1 MARVST
7 TRSRILEEARCFS
20 NEVGFDRLT
29 TRELA
34 ERCGLNEGNLY
45 YYFKTKGQLISA
57 LFVLFD
63 SEARALFQARPVG
76 SRPATRVEMK
86 AVIGYST
93 GLLRKWCALSWR
105 YRALMRDGN
114 AVFRLAPDCQD
125 AAMALN
131 ATLSTQVTMMIEDL
145 RRMKALSIED
155 EAIPALVANIFI
167 VSSYW
172 LGYVVHQTGI
182 ADPDDTHLAWGFSQ
196 IMALVSPY
204 RTWLT
209 RLIMKRHPEMV
220 AYGQSDGG

>member
-45 YYFKTKGQLISA
+45 YYFKTKGQLVTA
-57 LFVLFD
+57 LFALFD
-63 SEARALFQARPVG
+63 AEARTLFQTRPASGRPV
-76 SRPATRVEMK
+76 TRVELNSL
-86 AVIGYST
+86 IGYST
-93 GLLRKWCALSWR
+93 GLLRAWCTLSWR

-114 AVFRLAPDCQD
+114 ALFRLAPECQD

-131 ATLSTQVTMMIEDL
+131 ATLSAQVTTMIREL
-145 RRMKALSIED
+145 RHVKALSIDD
-155 EAIPALVANIFI
+155 EAIPPLVANIFI

-182 ADPDDTHLAWGFSQ
+182 ADPDDTHLAWGFGQ
-196 IMALVSPY
+196 IMALVAPY

-209 RLIMKRHPEMV
+209 RLIMKRHPEML
-220 AYGQSDGG
+220 AYTAPAGG